1 VSWDVLLWTK
11 RAMFALLLNPETSVG
26 RNVRGKFVFSE
37 GGNLISGIIKRWR
50 FWRERLRIFKGDDL
64 DRSDVTM
71 GF

>member
-1 VSWDVLLWTK
+1 VSWYALFWTK
-11 RAMFALLLNPETSVG
+11 GAMFALLLNPETSVG

-50 FWRERLRIFKGDDL
+50 FWRESLRIFKEEAL
-64 DRSDVTM
+64 DRFDVTM